1 MSSRFPARTT
11 TNPSVSAW
19 GKPAVAGLGVVDGYG
34 VATGT
39 PSVSSTFSDG
49 GSNWKRIDY
58 TSDST
63 LVVSVGGLFDC
74 MLVGGGG
81 GAYSNGGGGGGGQ
94 INITTLYLAA
104 GTYDIDVGAAGSPSQ
119 IKTTALLYAYS
130 NAGGHGGLGGD
141 YNGTPGGP
149 GGSGGGGGYGLWN
162 GAQGYGSPLFTGIY
176 GGNIGASGNTGGGG
190 GAGSAASGSTGGAGL
205 QLTFSGTSTY
215 YSNGGG
221 GAGGSAGTGGAGA
234 PGRGMTSGSGVA
246 ANAGIVIVRW
256 KS

>member
-1 MSSRFPARTT
+1 MSRYSQRTLYQQPT
-11 TNPSVSAW
+11 LSNW
-19 GKPAVAGLGVVDGYG
+19 GKPAPAGIGVVDGYG

-39 PSVSSTFSDG
+39 PSVSSTFTDAAA
-49 GSNWKRIDY
+49 NWKRIDF

-63 LVVSVGGLFDC
+63 LVVSVSGLFDC

-81 GAYSNGGGGGGGQ
+81 GNSGGGGGGGGGQ

-104 GTYDIDVGAAGSPSQ
+104 GTYDIDVGAGGSPSQ

-141 YNGTPGGP
+141 YNGTGGGS

-162 GAQGYGSPLFTGIY
+162 GAQGGGSPLFTGPY
-176 GGNIGASGNTGGGG
+176 GGFAGAAGNTGGGG
-190 GAGSAASGSTGGAGL
+190 GAGGAAAGSTGGAGL
-205 QLTFSGTSTY
+205 QLTFTGTSTY

-221 GAGGSAGTGGAGA
+221 GQGGAAGTGGSA
-234 PGRGMTSGSGVA
+234 PGRGSQPGAFG
-246 ANAGIVIVRW
+246 ANAGIVVVRF
-256 KS
+256 KA

>member
-1 MSSRFPARTT
+1 MTARFPARTT
-11 TNPSVSAW
+11 TNASISAW
-19 GKPAVAGLGVVDGYG
+19 GKPAVAGFGVVDGYG

-39 PSVSSTFSDG
+39 PSVSSSFTDG
-49 GSNWKRIDY
+49 GSNWKRIDF

-81 GAYSNGGGGGGGQ
+81 GFAGGGGGGGGGQ

-119 IKTTALLYAYS
+119 IKTTALLYSYS
-130 NAGGHGGLGGD
+130 YAGGYGGLGGD
-141 YNGTPGGP
+141 YNGTGGGS

-162 GAQGYGSPLFTGIY
+162 GVQGGGSPLFTGAY
-176 GGNIGASGNTGGGG
+176 GGFSGAAGNTGGGG
-190 GAGSAASGSTGGAGL
+190 GAGAAASGSTGGAGL
-205 QLTFSGTSTY
+205 QLTFTGTSTY

-221 GAGGSAGTGGAGA
+221 GSGGSAGTGGSA
-234 PGRGMTSGSGVA
+234 PGRGGTPGGAS
-246 ANAGIVIVRW
+246 ANAGIIVVRW
-256 KS
+256 KA